1 MYVKILYM
9 LFAIFS
15 FLEVKYMFIVIDGPD
30 GCGKTTL
37 SKALVDHINNRGIE
51 AIYTFEPTM
60 DNPFGCKI
68 RELLKNSEIEDVNL
82 FSNLFIHDRRHH
94 LEKFIKPNLEKNKWI
109 ICDRYKYSALA
120 YQQLQGIDTQYLIGN
135 NSEFLIPDFVFI
147 LLPQNVDTLFQRIN
161 QRNTQMEYFEKKSY
175 LDNVI
180 KLYNKMLDY
189 FPSENIFFLDA
200 ELSIENNIQKI
211 DDIMLQYTNQNN

>member
-1 MYVKILYM
+1 
-9 LFAIFS
+9 
-15 FLEVKYMFIVIDGPD
+15 MFIVIDGPD

-37 SKALVDHINNRGIE
+37 AKALVDHINSRGTE
-51 AIYTFEPTM
+51 AIYTFEPTT
-60 DNPFGCKI
+60 DNTFGCKI
-68 RELLKNSEIEDVNL
+68 RELLKNSEIEDVGL
-82 FSNLFIHDRRHH
+82 FSNLFIYDRRHH
-94 LEKFIKPNLEKNKWI
+94 LEKFIKPNLEKSKWV

-120 YQQLQGIDTQYLIGN
+120 YQQLQGIDTQYLIDS
-135 NSEFLIPDFVFI
+135 NSKFLIPDFIFI

-161 QRNTQMEYFEKKSY
+161 RRNVQMEYFEKKSY

-200 ELSIENNIQKI
+200 ELSIANNIQKI
-211 DDIMLQYTNQNN
+211 DDILQQYTNQNN